1 MKKIYT
7 FNSETLEPEIV
18 NTVKY
23 KVYFVGSLLLFFILL
38 SSFIS
43 TSYSA
48 KKENK
53 YLTNETEITFKRDA
67 DFSQEKLIFE
77 MKRLKIQ
84 HPHIALAQMMI
95 ETNYFKHPRFKN
107 RSNIAGL
114 RRAGSRITTASGYD
128 DSGFAE
134 FTDWKQSL
142 LDYALLQTGFARGLT
157 EEQYYQ
163 WLKSYTHEE
172 DYIKLVKSV
181 IKSKKLKELFA

>member
-1 MKKIYT
+1 MEKLYK
-7 FNSETLEPEIV
+7 FNKETLQPEVV
-18 NTVKY
+18 NTTIY
-23 KVYFVGSLLLFFILL
+23 KLYFGGTLLLFFILL

-43 TSYSA
+43 A
-48 KKENK
+48 KKDNK
-53 YLTNETEITFKRDA
+53 YITNETEIIFKRDI
-67 DFSQEKLIFE
+67 DFSQEKLIYE

-163 WLKSYTHEE
+163 WLKSYTHED
-172 DYIKLVKSV
+172 DYIKLVKQV
-181 IKSKKLKELFA
+181 IKQKKLKELFA

>member
-67 DFSQEKLIFE
+67 DFSQEKLISE

-95 ETNYFKHPRFKN
+95 ETNYFNHPRFKN

-163 WLKSYTHEE
+163 WLESYTHEE

>member
-1 MKKIYT
+1 MKLYK
-7 FNSETLEPEIV
+7 FNETTLQPEIV
-18 NTVKY
+18 NTMKY
-23 KVYFVGSLLLFFILL
+23 KLYFVGSLLLFFILL

-43 TSYSA
+43 A

-53 YLTNETEITFKRDA
+53 YLTNETEVTYKRDA

-77 MKRLKIQ
+77 MKRLKIE

-95 ETNYFKHPRFKN
+95 ETDYFKHPRFKN

-114 RRAGSRITTASGYD
+114 RRAGSRATTASGYD

-134 FTDWKQSL
+134 FADWKQSL
-142 LDYALLQTGFARGLT
+142 LDYTLLQTGFARGLT

-163 WLKSYTHEE
+163 WLKNYTHED
-172 DYIKLVKSV
+172 DYVNLVKKV
-181 IKSKKLKELFA
+181 IKQKKLKEMFGN

>member
-1 MKKIYT
+1 MKNLFKY
-7 FNSETLEPEIV
+7 NSETLDFEVV

-53 YLTNETEITFKRDA
+53 YLTSETEVTFKRDA
-67 DFSQEKLIFE
+67 DFSQEKLISE

-95 ETNYFKHPRFKN
+95 ETNYFKHPRFKS

-181 IKSKKLKELFA
+181 IKSKKLKELF

>member
-1 MKKIYT
+1 MKKMYT
-7 FNSETLEPEIV
+7 FNSETLQPEIV
-18 NTVKY
+18 NTTKY
-23 KVYFVGSLLLFFILL
+23 KLYFIGSLLLFFILL
-38 SSFIS
+38 SSFLGVE
-43 TSYSA
+43 
-48 KKENK
+48 KGENK
-53 YLTNETEITFKRDA
+53 YFKNETEITFKRDA
-67 DFSQEKLIFE
+67 DFSQEKLISE

-95 ETNYFKHPRFKN
+95 ETNYFTHPRFKN

-172 DYIKLVKSV
+172 NYIKLVKSV

>member
-1 MKKIYT
+1 MKNLFKY
-7 FNSETLEPEIV
+7 NSETLDFEVV

-43 TSYSA
+43 A
-48 KKENK
+48 KKENN
-53 YLTNETEITFKRDA
+53 YLTNETEVTFKRDA
-67 DFSQEKLIFE
+67 DFSQEKLISE

-84 HPHIALAQMMI
+84 HPHVALAQMMI

-172 DYIKLVKSV
+172 DYIRLVKSV
-181 IKSKKLKELFA
+181 IKQKRLKELF

>member
-1 MKKIYT
+1 MIK
-7 FNSETLEPEIV
+7 L
-18 NTVKY
+18 Y
-23 KVYFVGSLLLFFILL
+23 KVNKEKLDFQEVEYWKPLLLLFTVLILILL

-43 TSYSA
+43 REKTETRYI
-48 KKENK
+48 K
-53 YLTNETEITFKRDA
+53 TETEVILKRDA
-67 DFSQEKLIFE
+67 DFSQEKLISE

-84 HPHIALAQMMI
+84 HPHIALSQFLI
-95 ETNYFKHPRFKN
+95 ETDHFKHPRFKN

-114 RRAGSRITTASGYD
+114 RRAGSRATTASGYD

-163 WLKSYTHEE
+163 WLESYTHES
-172 DYIKLVKSV
+172 DYITLIKKV
-181 IKSKKLKELFA
+181 IKQYKLKEKFQ

>member
-1 MKKIYT
+1 MEKLYK
-7 FNSETLEPEIV
+7 FNKETLQPEIV

-43 TSYSA
+43 A

-53 YLTNETEITFKRDA
+53 YLTSETEVTFKRDA
-67 DFSQEKLIFE
+67 DFSQEKLVSE

-163 WLKSYTHEE
+163 WLKSYTHED
-172 DYIKLVKSV
+172 DYIRLVKSV
-181 IKSKKLKELFA
+181 IRQNKLREMF